1 MNDTA
6 NLGQIIYDTTP
17 SAKPELS
24 MQIVAGHLIY
34 TIAGAE
40 GATTLTCP
48 LGLPF
53 AELAMTT
60 SALTR
65 QRHMRRVGR

>member
-6 NLGQIIYDTTP
+6 NLGQIIYDATP

-24 MQIVAGHLIY
+24 TQIVAGHLIV
-34 TIAGAE
+34 TIAGVE

-48 LGLPF
+48 HGFLYAG
-53 AELAMTT
+53 LAMTGWAYT
-60 SALTR
+60 LMK
-65 QRHMRRVGR
+65 QRRRAGR